1 MVKQI
6 EDPNKDGQN
15 GVECKVLWIFF
26 AAKRCITTT
35 SQLSDLLR
43 QKFWCEVLKKMSVGS
58 YAGFMMMIIMYSATI
73 CKY

>member
-1 MVKQI
+1 MGREI
-6 EDPNKDGQN
+6 EDPNHGEKQEWLKAKFG
-15 GVECKVLWIFF
+15 EFF
-26 AAKRCITTT
+26 AAKRCITT

-43 QKFWCEVLKKMSVGS
+43 SKFWCEVLKKMSVGS